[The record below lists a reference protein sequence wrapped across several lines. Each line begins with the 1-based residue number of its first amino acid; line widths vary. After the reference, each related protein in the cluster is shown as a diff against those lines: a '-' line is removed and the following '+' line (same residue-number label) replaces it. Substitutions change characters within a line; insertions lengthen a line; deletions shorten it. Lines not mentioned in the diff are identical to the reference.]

1 MDTEAYIQSMLL
13 YNQLEYVL
21 GGTTRIFN
29 ETVWDYYDVTG
40 YEVCAREGEVL
51 SMERIHDILWLCF
64 EAIREAEVYL
74 LPIEHLVLE
83 LDCLFYSKR
92 KEQGKV
98 LFQFSHQESIMSQ
111 LQRLIEQIMIQ
122 ADHSK
127 EGMVSYLYELYA
139 YVLKSPTLEEL
150 YRKEEELW
158 YQIAVSTREE
168 ERRETNEAGC
178 WNTKQEITCAKEA
191 REQVGR
197 IGILQ
202 RSHVFELMK
211 PRLRAARQK
220 YAFLRNSRILGRLL
234 EEEQKEL
241 PKACVQKPQPMSIQ
255 KPVSEPIPAPIPA
268 PMPVLMSAPIT
279 APMSAQQKEPLPEK
293 KPSVEAY
300 AEPVIQET
308 LCYVRETEVLW
319 ETARCSQEG
328 PKMYLK
334 SVLDEQE
341 LIQFTSASL
350 IIGRNKKEVDYYIPD
365 QSISRQHANVFC
377 QDGKCY
383 VVDLRSANGTY
394 INGERIKSGEI
405 RQLVSNDT
413 VQFATVGYQFISCI

>member
-40 YEVCAREGEVL
+40 YEVYAGEGEVL
-51 SMERIHDILWLCF
+51 SMERIHDILRLCF

-98 LFQFSHQESIMSQ
+98 LFRFRHQQSIMSQ
-111 LQRLIEQIMIQ
+111 LQRMIEQIMIR
-122 ADHSK
+122 ADHSR
-127 EGMVSYLYELYA
+127 EEMVSYLYELYS
-139 YVLKSPTLEEL
+139 YVLKSPALEEL

-158 YQIAVSTREE
+158 YQVAIRTREE
-168 ERRETNEAGC
+168 ECWEANEAGYG
-178 WNTKQEITCAKEA
+178 NTKQELSCAEEG
-191 REQVGR
+191 REPVRQ
-197 IGILQ
+197 IGALQ

-220 YAFLRNSRILGRLL
+220 YAFLRNSRVLERLL

-241 PKACVQKPQPMSIQ
+241 PKACVQKLEPGPMPAPTSA
-255 KPVSEPIPAPIPA
+255 SMPAPISA
-268 PMPVLMSAPIT
+268 PMP
-279 APMSAQQKEPLPEK
+279 AQQKESMPEK
-293 KPSVEAY
+293 NTLLEAY
-300 AEPVIQET
+300 TEPVMQET

-319 ETARCSQEG
+319 ETARCSQEE
-328 PKMYLK
+328 PAMYLK
-334 SVLDEQE
+334 SVLNEQD

-383 VVDLRSANGTY
+383 VVDLHSANGTY

-413 VQFATVGYQFISCI
+413 VQFATAGYQFISCI